1 MKIKLEDLI
10 KISLLLFAVYIIYQ
24 IIRKILGGSWSIE
37 QIILSLLVLNIGWTA
52 LLQRQLS
59 AHIGK
64 HKGYRLGK
72 LDAEK
77 TKNIK

>member
-1 MKIKLEDLI
+1 MKIKLENLI
-10 KISLLLFAVYIIYQ
+10 KTALLLFAIYIIYQ
-24 IIRKILGGSWSIE
+24 IFKTILGGSWTIE

-52 LLQRQLS
+52 LVQRQLS
-59 AHIGK
+59 THIGD

-77 TKNIK
+77 KQ